1 MQKCGMV
8 KIGHNAPQCV
18 TCVFL
23 MNLEYLGTFGGQYIL
38 VLCVISDHVSIA
50 VKTFHSRIIFS
61 SCVDWVYLHYFTQ
74 SSCFLFQQSR

>member
-50 VKTFHSRIIFS
+50 VKTFHS
-61 SCVDWVYLHYFTQ
+61 
-74 SSCFLFQQSR
+74 